1 MPVDLG
7 VFERQKSIIDQQQLQ
22 DAFNLKKALVE
33 AQFATAA
40 SKLANAQSGTGTASS
55 ANMPAALQ
63 LTNEWQKRRA
73 AGDTVGANALLTFAK
88 AADKGLVI
96 DENGNFQQAPGYAS
110 AVGGIEALKSGMER
124 QAQKNVD
131 IRTNPII
138 AGGEAGARLQ
148 QQLLLEPQIEAAK
161 SQATAALIGEKAL
174 SPIDQIRQI
183 NSRSFEYPFM
193 GTVSKLSRASPFESG
208 QEKAK
213 QMDLLRQ
220 ARTDLAAPLAKQLG
234 VNPTD
239 KDFLASL
246 DRIFDISSSRESRE
260 AQINALESRIRGS
273 LSNNPY
279 SNLQNRVLPVPSGAV
294 PKAMPAGAGSTPPP
308 LEIDAAAARAEL
320 ARREAA
326 RKAGGQ

>member
-1 MPVDLG
+1 MPVDLS

-22 DAFNLKKALVE
+22 DAFELKKALAIQE
-33 AQFATAA
+33 AQRNQQRADREQQLLNYKMQET
-40 SKLANAQSGTGTASS
+40 SKGGNLPAPLQLAN
-55 ANMPAALQ
+55 
-63 LTNEWQKRRA
+63 EYRRLLDA
-73 AGDTVGANALLTFAK
+73 KDDVGAAQLLMFAK
-88 AADKGLVI
+88 AADKGVVP
-96 DENGNFQQAPGYAS
+96 NGAGGYAVAPGYAES
-110 AVGGIEALKSGMER
+110 VANIAAVKAGKER
-124 QAQKNVD
+124 EAQKNVD
-131 IRTNPII
+131 VTLNPVI

-161 SQATAALIGEKAL
+161 SQATAALTGEKAL

-279 SNLQNRVLPVPSGAV
+279 SNLQNRVLPVPLGAV
-294 PKAMPAGAGSTPPP
+294 PQAMPAGAGSTPPP
-308 LEIDAAAARAEL
+308 L
-320 ARREAA
+320 
-326 RKAGGQ
+326 GGNIVTTPSGIKYTVLP